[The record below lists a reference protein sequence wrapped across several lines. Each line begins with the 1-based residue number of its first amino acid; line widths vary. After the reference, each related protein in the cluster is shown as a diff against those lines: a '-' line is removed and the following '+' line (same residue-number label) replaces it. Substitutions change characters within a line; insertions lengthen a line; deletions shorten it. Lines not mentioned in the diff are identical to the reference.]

1 MKTFKIT
8 EEKLNELYTGIENW
22 PYKFTNQLVLWLEK
36 NLEEVKEVKKE
47 TTDKA
52 IKKPKDAV

>member
-1 MKTFKIT
+1 MKTYKLT
-8 EEKLNELYTGIENW
+8 EEKVNELYAGVENW

-47 TTDKA
+47 TVEKA
-52 IKKPKDAV
+52 IKKPKDTV